1 MHPLLNIAITAA
13 RKAETVLLRSL
24 DRLDTVRPTQK
35 GLHDFVSDVDKKSEQ
50 EIIAIIKKAYPSHQI
65 IGEEGGVQAG
75 DEESVWIIDPL
86 DGTHNYLRGFPHFSI
101 SIAFQFRG
109 KLEHAVVYDPIRQE
123 MFIAS
128 RGQGA
133 RLNDRRLRV
142 SNTLRLNEALIG
154 TGFPVRRPEDLPS
167 YLQVFQK
174 LMPQLSNIRCSGS
187 AALDLAY
194 VAAGR
199 LDAFFEINLQ
209 AWDLAAAALLIK
221 EAGGL
226 VADWQGGE
234 DYLHQGNV
242 IAGTPKVFSALAQV
256 IGNGKDAA

>member
-1 MHPLLNIAITAA
+1 MHPLLNIAIMAA

-24 DRLDTVRPTQK
+24 DRLDTVRPSQK
-35 GLHDFVSDVDKKSEQ
+35 GLHDFVSDVDKRSEQ
-50 EIIAIIKKAYPSHQI
+50 EIIHVIKKAYPSHQI
-65 IGEEGGVQAG
+65 IAEESGVQTG

-109 KLEHAVVYDPIRQE
+109 KLEHAVVYDPVRRE
-123 MFIAS
+123 MFTAS

-133 RLNDRRLRV
+133 HLNDKRLRV
-142 SNTLRLNEALIG
+142 SSTTRLENALIG
-154 TGFPVRRPEDLPS
+154 TGFPVRRPENLQS

-174 LMPQLSNIRCSGS
+174 LMPQLSNIRCAGS

-199 LDAFFEINLQ
+199 LDAFFEAHLQ
-209 AWDLAAAALLIK
+209 IWDVAASALLIK

-226 VADWQGGE
+226 VSDWQGGE
-234 DYLHQGNV
+234 DYLRKGDV
-242 IAGTPKVFSALAQV
+242 IAGTPKIFSTLAQV
-256 IGNGKDAA
+256 IGS